1 MFVVVYSTVQQCCY
15 GKTVA
20 LILYVFCRSAKDDF
34 TSIIGKCQGKSWQN
48 ILKMKNLN
56 LEQLTVFKSE
66 ELFIDKGYD
75 CIKIIKKTS

>member
-1 MFVVVYSTVQQCCY
+1 
-15 GKTVA
+15 
-20 LILYVFCRSAKDDF
+20 
-34 TSIIGKCQGKSWQN
+34 
-48 ILKMKNLN
+48 MKNLN